1 MTNQQ
6 KIIELE
12 KNYAVLS
19 TKLENISDVIYQIRD
34 NHLVHLALDI
44 KEVNKTMEDKFGLI
58 DKRLQSLF
66 VTDARQEP
74 GSNLINKVIEY
85 IVIGVVGA
93 ALALIVHSII
103 GSVTINIPSM
113 INTDFFLSSSRKQ
126 KKKQS

>member
-93 ALALIVHSII
+93 ALALIVSYSI
-103 GSVTINIPSM
+103 GG
-113 INTDFFLSSSRKQ
+113 
-126 KKKQS
+126 